1 MKTII
6 TDRGRNITTLQSSL
20 LRRMDPEDATRVVLR
35 AKELFNNLPD
45 LQSKGQNKQGLMLG
59 LVQSGKTTA
68 LTTAIA
74 LAADNGYRCFIVLT
88 SDILWLYNQTIG
100 RLKNDLQGIEIEGK
114 DQWEGTLIARSSL
127 EATGNGI
134 VFVSTKHASMLRNL
148 IDTLDELK
156 ASLDGNLPVGLI
168 IDDEADQASLDTK
181 ARQRAK
187 KPSVAPGRTNELITQ
202 IRERFDSH
210 TYLQVTATPQA
221 LFLQD
226 MRGLYRPEFT
236 ILIEPGKGY
245 IGGNTFFS
253 LDWKRAERLVR
264 YVSDEELS
272 VLLDGSTLQTPES
285 LKKALCIFYV
295 GATIKYLQEKGD
307 PETPESDLRYCFLCH
322 ISQKKNDHTRAE
334 NAIRAYFRQLQEG
347 INSAISVDLRTSTE
361 LELRAAYEDLSE
373 TQASQL
379 PTFDEIFEEL
389 RGFIVGTDIQVLNS
403 NNTELNQPRYERRY
417 NILIGGNKLARGVT
431 INNLLVTY
439 YGRQTKRT
447 NMDTML
453 QHARMYGYRAKHL
466 DVTRLFV
473 TPTVEERFR
482 LINKSEQAMRE
493 IVERYPNE
501 EYRGILIGAKLNATR
516 SNVLNP
522 NNIGAYAGGQQV
534 FPRRPRYKSTE
545 IQEETIQLNQ
555 LLDAIYPD
563 SRKDP
568 IQITIE
574 KMIDLVKLTK
584 SDPTGSGLWNDSMI
598 ITALETIKNDQRY
611 KDMGFL
617 VVRRDRRLTR
627 EENSKWSLGA
637 ILGPD
642 DLSLARMN
650 NEYPTLYMYRQR
662 GAQKDG
668 WDGLPFWTPVVYFPD
683 GGYAL
688 MFNLDL
694 EQS

>member
-74 LAADNGYRCFIVLT
+74 LATDNGYRCFVVLT
-88 SDILWLYNQTIG
+88 SDNLWLYDQTLKT
-100 RLKNDLQGIEIEGK
+100 LKNDLQGLTIEGK
-114 DQWEGTLIARSSL
+114 DQWGGILFARSSL
-127 EATGNGI
+127 ESTGSGI
-134 VFVSTKHASMLRNL
+134 VLVSTKNTTVLQNL
-148 IDTLDELK
+148 IDTLDELR
-156 ASLDGNLPVGLI
+156 ASLDGNLPVGLV
-168 IDDEADQASLDTK
+168 IDDEADQASLDTR
-181 ARQRAK
+181 ARQRARR
-187 KPSVAPGRTNELITQ
+187 PNVAPGPTNSLIMQ

-226 MRGLYRPEFT
+226 KGGQFRAEFT

-253 LDWKRAERLVR
+253 LDWKSAERLVR

-272 VLLDGSTLQTPES
+272 MILDSNVIQVPES
-285 LKKALCIFYV
+285 LKKALCMFYI
-295 GATIKYLQEKGD
+295 GATIKYLQEKDD
-307 PETPESDLRYCFLCH
+307 PETPESDLRYCLLCH
-322 ISQKKNDHTRAE
+322 ISQRKNDHSKAE
-334 NAIRAYFRQLQEG
+334 NAIRTYFRYLQGG
-347 INSAISVDLRTSTE
+347 INSAAPLDVYASVE
-361 LELRAAYEDLSE
+361 LELRSAYDDLSS
-373 TQASQL
+373 TKVSQL
-379 PTFDEIFEEL
+379 PTFAEVFEEL
-389 RGFIVGTDIQVLNS
+389 QGFIAGTDIQVLNS
-403 NNTELNQPRYERRY
+403 NNIEQNQPRYERRY

-439 YGRQTKRT
+439 YGRQTRRT

-453 QHARMYGYRAKHL
+453 QHARMYGYRARHL

-482 LINKSEQAMRE
+482 LINESEQAMRE

-501 EYRGILIGAKLNATR
+501 EYRGILIGANLNATR

-534 FPRRPRYKSTE
+534 FPRRPSYKRAE
-545 IQEETIQLNQ
+545 IQEETKQLNQ
-555 LLDAIYPD
+555 LLDPIYPD
-563 SRKDP
+563 SRKEP
-568 IQITIE
+568 LQITIE
-574 KMIDLVKLTK
+574 KMIDLVKLTI
-584 SDPTGSGLWNDSMI
+584 SDPTGSGLWNDNII

-611 KDMGFL
+611 NNTGFL
-617 VVRRDRRLTR
+617 VVRRDRGLTR
-627 EENSKWSLGA
+627 EEDSKWSLRA

-642 DLSLARMN
+642 DLALARMN
-650 NEYPTLYMYRQR
+650 KEYPTLYMYCQKGTR
-662 GAQKDG
+662 KDG
-668 WDGLPFWTPVVYFPD
+668 WDDMPFWTPVIYFPD
-683 GGYAL
+683 GNYAL

-694 EQS
+694 EPI